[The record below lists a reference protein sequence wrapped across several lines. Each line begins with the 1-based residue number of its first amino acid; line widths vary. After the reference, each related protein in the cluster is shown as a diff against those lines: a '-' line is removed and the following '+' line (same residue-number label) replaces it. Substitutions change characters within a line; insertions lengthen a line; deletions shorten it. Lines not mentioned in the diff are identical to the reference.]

1 MKKTYFSLIALL
13 CGMLQVGC
21 TCEELPAEQTGKEG
35 TFTLSL
41 NAEDILTDVTTRG
54 TVDVSSFK
62 VNLKD
67 KNNIALFEGKAFN
80 QLSDADRTLPAS
92 TGYQISVESCTQA
105 EATTAND
112 GWGAMRFTGNATFDI
127 VSDQST
133 PVKVECTMGNAGLQI
148 IFDALFTAKFP
159 IYAATTQ
166 DDRALVF
173 KQANPEAIAF
183 YDAESENTSVTLKIT
198 GSKGG
203 WEDRINVEKQ
213 IALTKG
219 KITLLTI
226 SYDEN
231 SGYVDIEFETNTG
244 TETDDSNDVTIQ

>member
-1 MKKTYFSLIALL
+1 MKKTYYSLIALL

-35 TFTLSL
+35 TFSLSL

-54 TVDVSSFK
+54 TIDVSTFK
-62 VNLKD
+62 VSLKD
-67 KNNIALFEGKAFN
+67 KNNLALFEGKVYS

-92 TGYQISVESCTQA
+92 KGYQISVESCSQA
-105 EATTAND
+105 EATTANE

-133 PVKVECTMGNAGLQI
+133 PVKVECTMGNAGLQL
-148 IFDALFTAKFP
+148 IFDELFTAKFP

-183 YDAESENTSVTLKIT
+183 YDAEAENPSVNLRIT

-203 WEDRINVEKQ
+203 WEDRINVEKP

-219 KITLLTI
+219 KITQLTI

-231 SGYVDIEFETNTG
+231 SGNLEINFGTNTG
-244 TETDDSNDVTIQ
+244 TDTDNSNDVTIQ